1 MQLLLTAHAEAEIN
15 EMNDLIAR
23 WRWAMRV
30 GSSTSN
36 GIMSPG
42 LLRFDGLSLDASDVM
57 SGDGSI
63 SGMGSHELDRR
74 TMSVSVPLID

>member
-1 MQLLLTAHAEAEIN
+1 MQLLLTAHTESEVN

-23 WRWAMRV
+23 WRWALRV
-30 GSSTSN
+30 GGSTGN

-42 LLRFDGLSLDASDVM
+42 LLRFDGLSLDANEVM

-63 SGMGSHELDRR
+63 AGMSNHDMDRR
-74 TMSVSVPLID
+74 TMSVSVPL